1 MQFLRIYD
9 DFTFCFLLFLLRNK
23 SNLELSNLFFSDV
36 FYECKESCF
45 CSGFENR
52 LRLFKWSWKND
63 ELRQKICQLFW
74 PIFRRALR
82 VTKWESRLSQR
93 TENEI
98 SYKSKFWTGIK
109 FDESLWA
116 DQRLFVV
123 LSESNFE
130 WMKKLFVSF
139 LVCLIERK
147 TWVEKEREKAD
158 SNILKERNK
167 NAKEGN
173 MIAYFTFKR
182 PFLIALKLIDR
193 KNNNPEMTKTFLL
206 CKKTL
211 WIDKNILSVT

>member
-123 LSESNFE
+123 LSEKTFCELFSLLNRKE
-130 WMKKLFVSF
+130 NMSGKRERQGWISLKKGKKMLKR
-139 LVCLIERK
+139 E
-147 TWVEKEREKAD
+147 TW
-158 SNILKERNK
+158 
-167 NAKEGN
+167 
-173 MIAYFTFKR
+173 KR
-182 PFLIALKLIDR
+182 ISLLNDPFLLHL
-193 KNNNPEMTKTFLL
+193 N
-206 CKKTL
+206 
-211 WIDKNILSVT
+211 W